1 LAAVTAISS
10 SDVWA
15 MGNSVNQQQQTL
27 AEHWNGNAW
36 KFFPAPPSFLMHG
49 AAAVT
54 SNDVWAVGWD
64 LSKSIIEHW
73 NGRRWSVVP
82 SP

>member
-1 LAAVTAISS
+1 
-10 SDVWA
+10 
-15 MGNSVNQQQQTL
+15 
-27 AEHWNGNAW
+27 
-36 KFFPAPPSFLMHG
+36 MHG